1 MNKRE
6 YLLTKFIEE
15 CLETAQRATKILTFG
30 ADEVQPGQ
38 AFNNTERLN
47 HEWNDLQATQELLAE
62 EAEIELYRDVSL
74 IIRKREKVE
83 KFMEYSRQQG
93 CLTDEG

>member
-38 AFNNTERLN
+38 TFNNTERLN

-62 EAEIELYRDVSL
+62 EAEIELYRDTSMV
-74 IIRKREKVE
+74 IRKREKVK

>member
-15 CLETAQRATKILTFG
+15 CLEAAQRATKILTFG

-38 AFNNTERLN
+38 PFNNTERLN
-47 HEWNDLQATQELLAE
+47 HEYNDLLASVELLAE
-62 EAEIELYRDVSL
+62 DAGIELFRDVSL
-74 IIRKREKVE
+74 IVRKREKVE